1 MSDNGMIAPS
11 SLVML
16 SPQQISSEL
25 GGEIVIM
32 DLKNGIYHG
41 VDGVSAFIWN
51 QLARPIFVR
60 DVCDRVAAEYDVD
73 LSRCETDVIALIQQL
88 LDEGLVKLVYTSP
101 AKVSLS

>member
-1 MSDNGMIAPS
+1 MSDNGTLVPS

-32 DLKNGIYHG
+32 DLKNGVYHG
-41 VDGVSAFIWN
+41 VQGVSAFIWH
-51 QLARPIFVR
+51 LLSRPISIQEI
-60 DVCDRVAAEYDVD
+60 CDRVAGEYDVEP
-73 LSRCETDVIALIQQL
+73 SRCEADVMTLVQQL
-88 LDEGLVKLVYTSP
+88 LNEGLVNLVHSSS